1 MAKFGHWCANQQW
14 SEEFAHWVYDAQGI
28 ELCKVC
34 SKCRKEKLSRF
45 RPEILSG
52 YDQSDVDENIDEE

>member
-14 SEEFAHWVYDAQGI
+14 TDRPAHWVRDAQGI

-34 SKCRKEKLSRF
+34 SKCKAEKLSRF
-45 RPEILSG
+45 RPEIIRG
-52 YDQSDVDENIDEE
+52 YDQNDVDENIDDE